1 MPLRSIQHPE
11 PAEEA
16 MSTPAQMIGT
26 DAPYFRKLESE
37 VMSLPAALRAQLATQ
52 LLDSLDED
60 PEDHV
65 ARSWN
70 EEANRRWLAYKR
82 GEIDAMSEEES
93 IADLEERL
101 RRCG

>member
-1 MPLRSIQHPE
+1 
-11 PAEEA
+11 
-16 MSTPAQMIGT
+16 MSTPAEMIDT

-52 LLDSLDED
+52 LLDSLDKD
-60 PEDHV
+60 PEDRV

-70 EEANRRWLAYKR
+70 EEAHRRWLAYKR
-82 GEIDAMSEEES
+82 GEVEAISEEES
-93 IADLEERL
+93 LAELEERL

>member
-1 MPLRSIQHPE
+1 
-11 PAEEA
+11 
-16 MSTPAQMIGT
+16 MSTPAELIGA

-37 VMSLPAALRAQLATQ
+37 ALSLPARLRAQLATQ

-60 PEDHV
+60 PEDQI

-70 EEANRRWLAYKR
+70 EEAHRRWQAYKR
-82 GEIDAMSEEES
+82 GEMQTLSEEES
-93 IADLEERL
+93 IADLEDRL

>member
-1 MPLRSIQHPE
+1 
-11 PAEEA
+11 
-16 MSTPAQMIGT
+16 MSTPAELIGA

-37 VMSLPAALRAQLATQ
+37 VLSLPANLRAQLATQ

-65 ARSWN
+65 ARSWH
-70 EEANRRWLAYKR
+70 EEAHRRWLSYKA
-82 GEIDAMSEEES
+82 GEMEAISEEDS

>member
-1 MPLRSIQHPE
+1 
-11 PAEEA
+11 
-16 MSTPAQMIGT
+16 MSTPAEMIGM
-26 DAPYFRKLESE
+26 DAPLYRRLESE
-37 VMSLPAALRAQLATQ
+37 VLSLPAPLRAQLAGQ

-60 PEDHV
+60 PEDRV

-70 EEANRRWLAYKR
+70 EEAHRRWLAYKR
-82 GEIDAMSEEES
+82 GEIEAISEEDS

>member
-1 MPLRSIQHPE
+1 
-11 PAEEA
+11 
-16 MSTPAQMIGT
+16 MSPTELLGA

-37 VMSLPAALRAQLATQ
+37 ALSLPASLRAQLAAQ

-70 EEANRRWLAYKR
+70 EEAHRRWLAYKR
-82 GEIDAMSEEES
+82 GEMESISEEES

>member
-1 MPLRSIQHPE
+1 
-11 PAEEA
+11 
-16 MSTPAQMIGT
+16 MSTPTELAGA
-26 DAPYFRKLESE
+26 DAPYFQKLECE
-37 VMSLPAALRAQLATQ
+37 AMSLPASLRAQLAAQ
-52 LLDSLDED
+52 LLDSLDDD
-60 PEDHV
+60 PEDAV

-82 GEIDAMSEEES
+82 GEMEAISEEDS

>member
-1 MPLRSIQHPE
+1 
-11 PAEEA
+11 
-16 MSTPAQMIGT
+16 MSTHAEMAGT

-37 VMSLPAALRAQLATQ
+37 VMSLPAALRAQLAAQ
-52 LLDSLDED
+52 LLDSLDQD
-60 PEDHV
+60 PEDRV

-70 EEANRRWLAYKR
+70 DEAHRRWLAYKR
-82 GEIDAMSEEES
+82 GEMEAISEADS

>member
-1 MPLRSIQHPE
+1 
-11 PAEEA
+11 
-16 MSTPAQMIGT
+16 MSTPAERIGT
-26 DAPYFRKLESE
+26 DAPYFRKLEAE
-37 VMSLPAALRAQLATQ
+37 VLSLPVALRAQLASQ

-60 PEDHV
+60 PEDQV

-70 EEANRRWLAYKR
+70 EEAHRRWQAYKR
-82 GEIDAMSEEES
+82 GEMEAISEEDS

>member
-1 MPLRSIQHPE
+1 
-11 PAEEA
+11 
-16 MSTPAQMIGT
+16 MSTHAETIGL

-37 VMSLPAALRAQLATQ
+37 VMSLPAPLRAQLAAR

-60 PEDHV
+60 PEDRV
-65 ARSWN
+65 ARAWN
-70 EEANRRWLAYKR
+70 EEAHRRWNAYQR
-82 GEIDAMSEEES
+82 GEVEAISEEDS

>member
-1 MPLRSIQHPE
+1 
-11 PAEEA
+11 
-16 MSTPAQMIGT
+16 MSTPAELIGA

-37 VMSLPAALRAQLATQ
+37 ALSLPASLRAQLAAQ

-60 PEDHV
+60 PEDSV

-82 GEIDAMSEEES
+82 GEIEAISEEDS

>member
-1 MPLRSIQHPE
+1 MS
-11 PAEEA
+11 PAEL
-16 MSTPAQMIGT
+16 IGA
-26 DAPYFRKLESE
+26 DAPLFRKLESE
-37 VMSLPAALRAQLATQ
+37 ALSLPASLRAQLAAQ

-60 PEDHV
+60 PEDSV

-82 GEIDAMSEEES
+82 GEIEAISEEES
-93 IADLEERL
+93 VADLEERL